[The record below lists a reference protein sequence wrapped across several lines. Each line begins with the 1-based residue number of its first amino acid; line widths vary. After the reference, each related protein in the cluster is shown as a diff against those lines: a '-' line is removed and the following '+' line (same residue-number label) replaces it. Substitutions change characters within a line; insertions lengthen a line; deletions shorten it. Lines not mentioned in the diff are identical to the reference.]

1 MNMVLNIRG
10 GQINFAHTNF
20 NILINQYLFSSA
32 VKALLGSQC
41 HGNLYEC
48 YFLFWLTNIS
58 CTWHFG
64 PIFLALCPLDL
75 NFLHFT
81 LWSYISCTLHFGP
94 ILLALFTLD
103 LYFLHFAHITH
114 NLSNPCLVPLM
125 MLMMMMV
132 TVSVRMMRQQE
143 SRVSELSAFVSSHC
157 HKQARRS
164 PHILPIDRSSQY

>member
-32 VKALLGSQC
+32 VKALSGSQC
-41 HGNLYEC
+41 HGNSYEC

-103 LYFLHFAHITH
+103 LYFLHFTLCTYISCTLHT
-114 NLSNPCLVPLM
+114 
-125 MLMMMMV
+125 
-132 TVSVRMMRQQE
+132 
-143 SRVSELSAFVSSHC
+143 
-157 HKQARRS
+157 
-164 PHILPIDRSSQY
+164 

>member
-1 MNMVLNIRG
+1 M
-10 GQINFAHTNF
+10 
-20 NILINQYLFSSA
+20 S
-32 VKALLGSQC
+32 
-41 HGNLYEC
+41 YEC

-75 NFLHFT
+75 NFLHFGAIFLALCT
-81 LWSYISCTLHFGP
+81 YISCTLHFEP
-94 ILLALFTLD
+94 IFLAPNTLH

-114 NLSNPCLVPLM
+114 NISNPCLVPLM
-125 MLMMMMV
+125 MLMMMMKV

-143 SRVSELSAFVSSHC
+143 SRVSELSAFVSSQC

>member
-1 MNMVLNIRG
+1 MNMVLNIGG

-32 VKALLGSQC
+32 VKALSGSQC
-41 HGNLYEC
+41 HGNSYEC

-75 NFLHFT
+75 NFLH
-81 LWSYISCTLHFGP
+81 
-94 ILLALFTLD
+94 
-103 LYFLHFAHITH
+103 
-114 NLSNPCLVPLM
+114 
-125 MLMMMMV
+125 LMMMMV

-143 SRVSELSAFVSSHC
+143 SRVSELSAFVSSQC

>member
-10 GQINFAHTNF
+10 GQITFAHTNF

-114 NLSNPCLVPLM
+114 NISNPCIVPLM
-125 MLMMMMV
+125 MMMKV
-132 TVSVRMMRQQE
+132 TVSMRMMRQQE
-143 SRVSELSAFVSSHC
+143 SRVSKLSAFVSSHC
-157 HKQARRS
+157 HKQARRY
-164 PHILPIDRSSQY
+164 PHILAIDRSSQY